1 MTEQARVIYV
11 LTSGLDI
18 GSTMAA
24 SLASRGARVAWLTDG
39 PAASAVEPPAGVI
52 RIAASFASRA
62 ALEQAFAAA
71 AECVGAASQV
81 VLSALPHAA
90 LQAQDVTALS
100 DDDWRAS
107 CGAAMK
113 SVLFGLQASHTHM
126 AQRGGSVVV
135 VGPTLSLAGAPQLV
149 PLSTAV
155 EGQRG
160 LVKSTAR
167 QWGQLRAPQ
176 SLRSCPQGAS
186 SDLGRPGAGQ
196 GLTVNWV
203 AAAPRALSSLFD
215 TLTLPVKPDRVP
227 VAFGRPLDLGS
238 EIVPVIEFLG
248 STAGRVMTGA
258 TLVLDGGE
266 WMLP

>member
-1 MTEQARVIYV
+1 MTEQARVVYV

-39 PAASAVEPPAGVI
+39 PAASAVELPDGVI

-81 VLSALPHAA
+81 VVSALPRVA
-90 LQAQDVTALS
+90 LQPQDVTAIT

-113 SVLFGLQASHTHM
+113 SVLFGLQASHTQM
-126 AQRGGSVVV
+126 AQRGGSVAV

-167 QWGQLRAPQ
+167 QWGKL
-176 SLRSCPQGAS
+176 
-186 SDLGRPGAGQ
+186 

-248 STAGRVMTGA
+248 SAAGRAMTGA

>member
-1 MTEQARVIYV
+1 VSEQAGAIYV
-11 LTSGLDI
+11 LTSGLNI
-18 GSTMAA
+18 GSTICA

-39 PAASAVEPPAGVI
+39 PDEPAAQTPAGVI
-52 RIAASFASRA
+52 RIGASFASRA
-62 ALEQAFAAA
+62 ALEQAFATARELA
-71 AECVGAASQV
+71 GDASQV

-90 LQAQDVTALS
+90 LQAQDIVSSS
-100 DDDWRAS
+100 DDTWHAA

-113 SVLFGLQASHTHM
+113 SVLYGLQASHARM
-126 AQRGGSVVV
+126 ARRGGSVVV

-149 PLSTAV
+149 ALSTAV

-167 QWGQLRAPQ
+167 QWGT
-176 SLRSCPQGAS
+176 
-186 SDLGRPGAGQ
+186 LGMR
-196 GLTVNWV
+196 VNWV
-203 AAAPRALSSLFD
+203 AVAPRALAPLFD
-215 TLTLPVKPDRVP
+215 GLSLPVKADAVP
-227 VAFGRPLDLGS
+227 VAMGRAPDLGR

-248 STAGRVMTGA
+248 SAAGRVMTGA